1 MVKRYEVRIVA
12 DWSGVVEADS
22 EEEAFEAGLD
32 KFNAEREISSDSV
45 EEIQDED

>member
-12 DWSGVVEADS
+12 DWDGVVEADS
-22 EEEAFEAGLD
+22 EEEAYEVGLD
-32 KFNAEREISSDSV
+32 KFNAKREISSDSV

>member
-1 MVKRYEVRIVA
+1 MVKRYEVRIVGGW
-12 DWSGVVEADS
+12 DGVVEADS